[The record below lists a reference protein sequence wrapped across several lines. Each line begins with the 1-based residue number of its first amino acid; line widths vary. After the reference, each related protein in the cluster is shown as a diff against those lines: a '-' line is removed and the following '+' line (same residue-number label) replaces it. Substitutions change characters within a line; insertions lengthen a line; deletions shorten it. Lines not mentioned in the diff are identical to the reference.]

1 MAAAKELKAVSRANA
16 GKGAARAER
25 RAGRVPGTVYGENQP
40 AASISVDA
48 VEIGRRI
55 YAGRFLTTVFD
66 LEIDGQKT
74 RVIPRDFQL
83 DPLKDRPVHVDFQR
97 LGKGAIIKV
106 AVPVH
111 FINQEASPGIKRG
124 GTLNVVRHTVDFH
137 CPAEQIPESI
147 TADLTGLEINDSLHI
162 SAVKLPDGVKPV
174 IRDRDFTIATIVPS
188 SGYLEEL
195 AAAAAKAK
203 ADAAAAEA
211 AAAAGTP
218 PAGEGVAPAAGEG
231 AAPAAP
237 AADAK
242 GAKPEGGDKK

>member
-1 MAAAKELKAVSRANA
+1 MAAAKELKAVKRANA

-48 VEIGRRI
+48 TEITNRI

-66 LEIDGQKT
+66 LDLDGQKT

-83 DPLKDRPVHVDFQR
+83 DPLKDQPIHVDFQR
-97 LGKGAIIKV
+97 LGKGAVIKV
-106 AVPVH
+106 AVPVL
-111 FINQEASPGIKRG
+111 FVNQAESPGIKRG
-124 GTLNVVRHTVDFH
+124 GTLNVVRHTVEFMA
-137 CPAEQIPESI
+137 PAESIPESI
-147 TADLTGLEINDSLHI
+147 TADLAGLEINDSLHI
-162 SAVKLPDGVKPV
+162 SAVKLPEGVVPL

-188 SGYLEEL
+188 SGYLEEM

-218 PAGEGVAPAAGEG
+218 PAGDAAAAPAAGA
-231 AAPAAP
+231 AAPAA
-237 AADAK
+237 A
-242 GAKPEGGDKK
+242 AKPEGGDKK

>member
-1 MAAAKELKAVSRANA
+1 MAAAKELKAVKRANA

-48 VEIGRRI
+48 TEITNRI

-66 LEIDGQKT
+66 LDLDGQKT

-83 DPLKDRPVHVDFQR
+83 DPLKDQPIHVDFQR
-97 LGKGAIIKV
+97 LGKGAVIKV

-111 FINQEASPGIKRG
+111 FVNQAESPGIKRG
-124 GTLNVVRHTVDFH
+124 GTLNVVRHTVEFMA
-137 CPAEQIPESI
+137 PAESIPESI
-147 TADLTGLEINDSLHI
+147 TADLAGLEINDSLHI
-162 SAVKLPDGVKPV
+162 SAVKLPEGVVPL

-188 SGYLEEL
+188 SGYLEEM

-218 PAGEGVAPAAGEG
+218 PAGDAAAAPAAGA
-231 AAPAAP
+231 AAPAA
-237 AADAK
+237 A
-242 GAKPEGGDKK
+242 AKPEGGDKK

>member
-1 MAAAKELKAVSRANA
+1 MAAAKELKATARGKA

-83 DPLKDRPVHVDFQR
+83 DPLKDLPVHVDFQR
-97 LGKGAIIKV
+97 LGKGAVIKV

-111 FINQEASPGIKRG
+111 FINQDGSPGIKRG
-124 GTLNVVRHTVDFH
+124 GTLNVVRHTVDFYA
-137 CPAEQIPESI
+137 PAESIPESI

-162 SAVKLPDGVKPV
+162 SAVKLPEGVRPV

-188 SGYLEEL
+188 SGYLEEM
-195 AAAAAKAK
+195 AAAAQKAK

-211 AAAAGTP
+211 AAAA
-218 PAGEGVAPAAGEG
+218 PAAAEGAPAAPGAVAAAPAAG
-231 AAPAAP
+231 A
-237 AADAK
+237 
-242 GAKPEGGDKK
+242 AKPEGGDKK

>member
-1 MAAAKELKAVSRANA
+1 MVAAKELKAFKREKA

-25 RAGRVPGTVYGENQP
+25 RAGRVPGTIYGENQP
-40 AASISVDA
+40 AAAISVDA
-48 VEIGRRI
+48 TEVERRI

-66 LEIDGQKT
+66 LDIEGQKT
-74 RVIPRDFQL
+74 RVIPREFQL
-83 DPLKDRPVHVDFQR
+83 DPLKDRPIHVDFQR
-97 LGKGAIIKV
+97 LGKGSVIKV

-111 FINQEASPGIKRG
+111 FINQADSPGIKRG
-124 GTLNVVRHTVDFH
+124 GTLNVVRHTVEFY
-137 CPAEQIPESI
+137 CPAESIPESI
-147 TADLTGLEINDSLHI
+147 TADLAGLEINDSLHI
-162 SAVKLPDGVKPV
+162 SAVKLPEGVKPV

-218 PAGEGVAPAAGEG
+218 AAGDAATTPAAGT

-237 AADAK
+237 AAGAAK
-242 GAKPEGGDKK
+242 AEGGEKK

>member
-1 MAAAKELKAVSRANA
+1 MAAAKELKAVKRENA
-16 GKGAARAER
+16 GKGGARAER

-40 AASISVDA
+40 AASIAVDA
-48 VEIGRRI
+48 VDIGRRI

-66 LEIDGQKT
+66 LDIDGQKT

-83 DPLKDRPVHVDFQR
+83 DPLKDLPIHVDFQR
-97 LGKGAIIKV
+97 LGKGSVIKV

-111 FINQEASPGIKRG
+111 FINQDSSPGIKRG
-124 GTLNVVRHTVDFH
+124 GTLNVVRHTVDFMA
-137 CPAEQIPESI
+137 PAESIPESI

-162 SAVKLPDGVKPV
+162 SAVKLPEGVRPV

-195 AAAAAKAK
+195 AAAAQKAK

-218 PAGEGVAPAAGEG
+218 PAGDAAAAPAAGAAA
-231 AAPAAP
+231 AAPAAG
-237 AADAK
+237 A
-242 GAKPEGGDKK
+242 AKPEAGGDKK

>member
-1 MAAAKELKAVSRANA
+1 MAAAKEMKAFKRDNA

-40 AASISVDA
+40 ASSISVDA
-48 VEIGRRI
+48 VDIERRI

-66 LEIDGQKT
+66 LDIDGQKT

-97 LGKGAIIKV
+97 LGKGSVIKV

-111 FINQEASPGIKRG
+111 FINQEGSPGIKRG
-124 GTLNVVRHTVDFH
+124 GTLNVVRHTVDFYA
-137 CPAEQIPESI
+137 PAESIPESI

-162 SAVKLPDGVKPV
+162 SAVKLPEGVRPV

-188 SGYLEEL
+188 SGYLEEM
-195 AAAAAKAK
+195 AAAAQKAK

-211 AAAAGTP
+211 AAAAP
-218 PAGEGVAPAAGEG
+218 APAEG
-231 AAPAAP
+231 AAPAAGAAAP
-237 AADAK
+237 AAGA
-242 GAKPEGGDKK
+242 AKPEGGDKK

>member
-1 MAAAKELKAVSRANA
+1 MAAAKELKAVKRDNA
-16 GKGAARAER
+16 GKGPARAER

-66 LEIDGQKT
+66 LDIDGQKT

-97 LGKGAIIKV
+97 LGKGAVIKV

-124 GTLNVVRHTVDFH
+124 GTLNVVRHTVDFYA
-137 CPAEQIPESI
+137 PAESIPESI

-162 SAVKLPDGVKPV
+162 SAVTLPEGVKPV

-195 AAAAAKAK
+195 AAAAQKAK

-211 AAAAGTP
+211 AAAAG
-218 PAGEGVAPAAGEG
+218 PAPEG
-231 AAPAAP
+231 AAPAGDAAAAP
-237 AADAK
+237 AAGA
-242 GAKPEGGDKK
+242 AKPEGGDKK